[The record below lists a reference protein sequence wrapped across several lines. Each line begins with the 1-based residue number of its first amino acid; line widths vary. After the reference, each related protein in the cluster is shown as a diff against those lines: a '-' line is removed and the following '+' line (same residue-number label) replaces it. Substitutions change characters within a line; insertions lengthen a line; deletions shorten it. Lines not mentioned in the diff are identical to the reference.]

1 MLLGLVLHLEGD
13 ASITPDKAMEWLV
26 SPEGVR
32 FVTESSAAWCAAA
45 IAAGEEPA
53 AAEAAAKRTTAA
65 YTATE

>member
-1 MLLGLVLHLEGD
+1 
-13 ASITPDKAMEWLV
+13 MEWLV

-32 FVTESSAAWCAAA
+32 FVTESSEAWCAAA

-65 YTATE
+65 YTAAE